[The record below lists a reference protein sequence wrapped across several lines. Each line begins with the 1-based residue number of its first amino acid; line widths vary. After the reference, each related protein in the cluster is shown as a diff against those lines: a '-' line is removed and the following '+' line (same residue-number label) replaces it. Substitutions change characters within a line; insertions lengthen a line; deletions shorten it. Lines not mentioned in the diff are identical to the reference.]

1 MAREKELLE
10 AEKKHQRDQR
20 RLQKLQEFSLM
31 DDEFMT
37 KVFEDSLECTELILR
52 IILDKQDLQVKSV
65 RTQYTIKNLQGRS
78 VRLDIFAD
86 DSEDKKY
93 NIEIQRDDRGAGAK
107 RARYNS
113 SIIDANS
120 LSEGMKTEELPESYV
135 IFITET
141 DVFGENK
148 PIYHVE
154 RMVEEINQGFG
165 DGSHILYVNGEF
177 KDESPLGLLMHDF
190 MCTDP
195 REMHYKELA
204 DRVRHLKEDTGGDRA
219 MGRVMEEL
227 IMEEKQEVAIRLLQ
241 RGKMTKEEIAEDT
254 ELSIEEVNALEKELQ
269 MELL

>member
-1 MAREKELLE
+1 MILL
-10 AEKKHQRDQR
+10 
-20 RLQKLQEFSLM
+20 
-31 DDEFMT
+31 
-37 KVFEDSLECTELILR
+37 
-52 IILDKQDLQVKSV
+52 
-65 RTQYTIKNLQGRS
+65 S

-93 NIEIQRDDRGAGAK
+93 NIEIQRDDRGVSAK

-120 LSEGMKTEELPESYV
+120 LLEGMKTEELPESYV
-135 IFITET
+135 VFITET

-154 RMVEEINQGFG
+154 RTVEEINQGFA
-165 DGSHILYVNGEF
+165 DGSHILYVNGAF

-195 REMHYKELA
+195 EEMYYKELA
-204 DRVRHLKEDTGGDRA
+204 NRVRDLKQDVGGDRA

-227 IMEEKQEVAIRLLQ
+227 IMEERQEEKQEVAIRLLQ
-241 RGKMTKEEIAEDT
+241 RGKLTKEEIAEDT
-254 ELSIEEVNALEKELQ
+254 ELSIEEVNALEKDMQ
-269 MELL
+269 MGLV